1 MQTLVGRN
9 VDQTKSYSLGIS
21 LVGFGPILGWLALAT
36 LWNRPAKKPAEA
48 PGP

>member
-1 MQTLVGRN
+1 
-9 VDQTKSYSLGIS
+9 LGIS